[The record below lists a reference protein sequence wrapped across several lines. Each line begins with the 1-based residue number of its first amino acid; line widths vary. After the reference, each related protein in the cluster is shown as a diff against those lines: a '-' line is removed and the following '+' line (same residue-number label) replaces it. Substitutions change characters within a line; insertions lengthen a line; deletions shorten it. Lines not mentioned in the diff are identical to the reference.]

1 MPETDNQ
8 GAPARCDTANVS
20 TTRGVK
26 GGYVFC
32 APVGTALP
40 NDIYTPLNPAF
51 ECVGFVGEDGFTEAV
66 DGGSESI
73 VDMNGDTVDSYDEA
87 KTETCV
93 MKLIEMALQSLK
105 VQYGEK
111 NVEERDGMIVV
122 KHDWSNADDE
132 LSWVFEL
139 LLKNGRRWRKVVPKG
154 KSGERGEFQGS
165 STNVAGREVTVTYA
179 KDDDGGGCY
188 DYIEVSPGSAKPKAP
203 EEGAQETP
211 SKSIDDMTVE
221 ELKAYAAERSI
232 DLGAASL
239 KADILAAI
247 KAAEQEGE

>member
-1 MPETDNQ
+1 MPETGNQ
-8 GAPARCDTANVS
+8 GGGARCDTANVS

-32 APVGTALP
+32 APIGTTLP
-40 NDIYTPLNPAF
+40 TDIYTPLDPEFN
-51 ECVGFVGEDGFTEAV
+51 CVGFVGEDGFTESV

-105 VQYGEK
+105 VQYGER
-111 NVEERDGMIVV
+111 NVEQRGGMIVV

-154 KSGERGEFQGS
+154 KSGERGEFQGN

-179 KDDDGGGCY
+179 KDESGSGCY
-188 DYIEVSPGSAKPKAP
+188 DYIEVSPGSAKPKPAD
-203 EEGAQETP
+203 GDGQEAP
-211 SKSIDDMTVE
+211 SKPIDEMTIE
-221 ELKAYAAERSI
+221 ELKAYAAEHSI
-232 DLGAASL
+232 DLGDATL